1 MNIASRGLVLGM
13 ALTGGIWLIFRVGT
27 GYWQQAAA
35 AEPIVTDAMPS
46 DAFAAGA
53 VMYQRNCSQCHGIAG
68 DGSGELAGTVPD
80 FFPRSFRDESMRFVS
95 TENRAAS
102 REDLLRTIRRGI
114 PDAGMPPSLQTNALE
129 EEQIVDFL
137 IELHRIA
144 RNADQEEGERIRVPE
159 RPRANADA
167 EEGKQLF
174 LANCSA
180 CHGGDGKAGEVP
192 LFPDELGRL
201 AKARDLTR
209 GEFFGGADDADLF
222 WRIRCGLP
230 GTAMPAFSSSLLS
243 DEQVWTL
250 IDHLRALE
258 E

>member
-144 RNADQEEGERIRVPE
+144 RNADQEEGVWGSDRGGP
-159 RPRANADA
+159 D
-167 EEGKQLF
+167 QLDVWV
-174 LANCSA
+174 CQ
-180 CHGGDGKAGEVP
+180 E
-192 LFPDELGRL
+192 
-201 AKARDLTR
+201 DLQTKIS
-209 GEFFGGADDADLF
+209 ETYT
-222 WRIRCGLP
+222 P
-230 GTAMPAFSSSLLS
+230 
-243 DEQVWTL
+243 V
-250 IDHLRALE
+250 
-258 E
+258 